1 MLIASLI
8 AGTPLKVRV
17 LDLGAPGAVLSGTTG
32 VELKGTEP
40 DGVAVGAQD
49 DAHGAHGAHYD
60 AQGDQ
65 YGALQQRV
73 SSHPRTPGDVALLSE
88 GGAASDFEISSAEI
102 SKGGDLDGG
111 AAFDF
116 EVAALE
122 ILPIRL
128 RCAIEGE
135 TARLDAHLKLRLRSG
150 PGVELGVVTG
160 AARERAEAFARAAVC
175 CRDEGADCVCDC
187 VLIAC

>member
-1 MLIASLI
+1 
-8 AGTPLKVRV
+8 
-17 LDLGAPGAVLSGTTG
+17 LSGTTG

-102 SKGGDLDGG
+102 AKGGDLEGGDLEGG

-116 EVAALE
+116 EISALE

-135 TARLDAHLKLRLRSG
+135 TARLDAHLKLRLS
-150 PGVELGVVTG
+150 L
-160 AARERAEAFARAAVC
+160 RAC
-175 CRDEGADCVCDC
+175 
-187 VLIAC
+187 

>member
-17 LDLGAPGAVLSGTTG
+17 LDLGAPGAVLSSTTG
-32 VELKGTEP
+32 VELQGTEP
-40 DGVAVGAQD
+40 DGVPV
-49 DAHGAHGAHYD
+49 GAHYD
-60 AQGDQ
+60 AHGAQSAQYDANGAQ
-65 YGALQQRV
+65 YGAQDAQYDALQQRV
-73 SSHPRTPGDVALLSE
+73 SSHPRTPGDAALLSE

-102 SKGGDLDGG
+102 SKGGDLEGG

-116 EVAALE
+116 EISALE

-135 TARLDAHLKLRLRSG
+135 TARLDAHLKLRRS
-150 PGVELGVVTG
+150 
-160 AARERAEAFARAAVC
+160 
-175 CRDEGADCVCDC
+175 
-187 VLIAC
+187 LIAC

>member
-17 LDLGAPGAVLSGTTG
+17 LDLGAPGAVLSSTTG
-32 VELKGTEP
+32 VELEGTQP
-40 DGVAVGAQD
+40 DGVAVGAQY
-49 DAHGAHGAHYD
+49 DAHGAQYD
-60 AQGDQ
+60 AHGDH
-65 YGALQQRV
+65 YSALHKRV
-73 SSHPRTPGDVALLSE
+73 SSHPRTADDVALLSE

-102 SKGGDLDGG
+102 SKGGDLEGG

-116 EVAALE
+116 EVSALE

-135 TARLDAHLKLRLRSG
+135 TARLDAHLKLRRS
-150 PGVELGVVTG
+150 
-160 AARERAEAFARAAVC
+160 
-175 CRDEGADCVCDC
+175 
-187 VLIAC
+187 LIAC